1 MMSKFEEDLLAM
13 NLKNKLEE
21 DLDKIDTSI
30 KETKELI
37 ISMQDEISELRNNI
51 KNLAE
56 QLKKGETNET

>member
-13 NLKNKLEE
+13 NLKNKLED

-56 QLKKGETNET
+56 QLKKGE

>member
-56 QLKKGETNET
+56 QLKKGV

>member
-13 NLKNKLEE
+13 NLKNKLED

-37 ISMQDEISELRNNI
+37 ISMQDEISELRNNVKI
-51 KNLAE
+51 LAE
-56 QLKKGETNET
+56 KLKKGV

>member
-56 QLKKGETNET
+56 QLKKGE